1 MAEEPVTNDE
11 LSEEEDVPMK
21 SLGDRAREFRN
32 SLQKRFAEGS
42 ALTLVLL
49 FVLGLLFGA
58 AAKAVASRS
67 ILIGYWDYT
76 ITPKERAAVNLNALQ
91 EELAARQKEAAKP
104 QNAED
109 ATASQPED
117 SGGESVS
124 GQSSSEEELPP
135 LPPTPEPP
143 ASPSP
148 EAEKE

>member
-21 SLGDRAREFRN
+21 SLGDRVREFRN
-32 SLQKRFAEGS
+32 SLQKRFSEGS

-58 AAKAVASRS
+58 AAKSVASRS

-91 EELAARQKEAAKP
+91 EELDARQKEAAKP